1 MTTIGDNSNPGGIA
15 AGQLRS
21 LVERIES
28 IEAEIKER
36 NEDKSGVYKEAKSN
50 GFDAK
55 ILREVVRLRRMK
67 PDERQEHETIL
78 DLYKHALEMV
88 A

>member
-15 AGQLRS
+15 ADQLRS
-21 LVERIES
+21 LVDRIEA

-36 NEDKSGVYKEAKSN
+36 NEDKSSVYKEAK
-50 GFDAK
+50 GAGYDTK
-55 ILREVVRLRRMK
+55 ILREVIRMRRMK
-67 PDERQEHETIL
+67 PDERHEHETIL

>member
-1 MTTIGDNSNPGGIA
+1 MTTIGDNSNPVGIA

-36 NEDKSGVYKEAKSN
+36 NRDKSGVYQEAK
-50 GFDAK
+50 GAGYDLKA
-55 ILREVVRLRRMK
+55 LREIVRIRRQS
-67 PDERQEHETIL
+67 PDERQEHETIV
-78 DLYKHALEMV
+78 DLYRSALGMV